1 MHIVSIISTF
11 IVFTCL
17 IITLTSIKETPLVL
31 NDDEDDDSEE
41 SDSVSELK
49 PNGSISEAKHNNSL
63 NETRP
68 LLSNV

>member
-1 MHIVSIISTF
+1 
-11 IVFTCL
+11 
-17 IITLTSIKETPLVL
+17 LTSIKETPLVL
-31 NDDEDDDSEE
+31 NDDDEDDDSEE

-49 PNGSISEAKHNNSL
+49 PNGSIFEAKHNNSL